1 MVCETR
7 LRGRQTLTERK
18 SEVKRAVEGLNSL
31 LAVGRV
37 KAKVGPQGAIT
48 FEGWNVNER
57 DGVSDACAYR
67 MLMSSATTSSL
78 TKMKIQQAEVLAGKT
93 VNRQVIGQGVHSHD
107 GGASWSS
114 HKH

>member
-1 MVCETR
+1 MVCDTI
-7 LRGRQTLTERK
+7 LRARQTLTERK
-18 SEVKRAVEGLNSL
+18 SEVKRAVDGLNSL

-37 KAKVGPQGAIT
+37 KAKVGPQGAIA
-48 FEGWNVNER
+48 FEGWGAAER

-67 MLMSSATTSSL
+67 TLMASPLTSSL
-78 TKMKIQQAEVLAGKT
+78 TRMKIAAAEQAAGVT